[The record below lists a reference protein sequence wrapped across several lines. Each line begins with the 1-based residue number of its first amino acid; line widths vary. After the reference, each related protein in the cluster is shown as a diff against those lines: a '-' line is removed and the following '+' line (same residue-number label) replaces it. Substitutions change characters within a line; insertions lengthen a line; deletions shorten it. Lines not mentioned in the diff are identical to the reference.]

1 MDQQTRQILRLAPL
15 WVFSAVTGRAGRF
28 DPLEEEA
35 FWRCLET
42 AALMADGT
50 TFDVLSSAATDRA
63 QVVADFVLDG
73 RPTASGLLGV
83 ADALDSL
90 PLDEAALLRDVLV
103 HDIAEGVA
111 RARGPFG
118 RTVSREDQVMVTL
131 VTQMLAESDEANPL
145 DSPTPV

>member
-1 MDQQTRQILRLAPL
+1 MDQQTRQTLRLAPL
-15 WVFSAVTGRAGRF
+15 WVFSAVTGRSGRF
-28 DPLEEEA
+28 DPLEEQA

-63 QVVADFVLDG
+63 QVISDFVLDG

-83 ADALDSL
+83 AEALDSL
-90 PLDEAALLRDVLV
+90 PGHDATRLRAVLV
-103 HDIAEGVA
+103 HDIGEGVA

-118 RTVSREDQVMVTL
+118 RTVRREDQVMVTL
-131 VTQMLAESDEANPL
+131 VGQLLAESDEVNPL

>member
-1 MDQQTRQILRLAPL
+1 MDQQTRQTLRLAPL
-15 WVFSAVTGRAGRF
+15 WVFSAVTGRSRGF

-42 AALMADGT
+42 AAMTADDT

-63 QVVADFVLDG
+63 RIISDFVLDG
-73 RPTASGLLGV
+73 RPAASGLLGV

-90 PLDEAALLRDVLV
+90 PRPDAASLRGVLV

-118 RTVSREDQVMVTL
+118 RTMSREDQVMVTL
-131 VTQMLAESDEANPL
+131 VAQMLAASDAANPL

>member
-1 MDQQTRQILRLAPL
+1 MDQQTRQTLRLAPL
-15 WVFSAVTGRAGRF
+15 WVFSAVTGRSGRF
-28 DPLEEEA
+28 DPLEEEV

-63 QVVADFVLDG
+63 RVISDFVLDG

-90 PLDEAALLRDVLV
+90 PGPDAAALRGVLV
-103 HDIAEGVA
+103 HDIGEGVA

-131 VTQMLAESDEANPL
+131 VGQMLAESDEVNPL